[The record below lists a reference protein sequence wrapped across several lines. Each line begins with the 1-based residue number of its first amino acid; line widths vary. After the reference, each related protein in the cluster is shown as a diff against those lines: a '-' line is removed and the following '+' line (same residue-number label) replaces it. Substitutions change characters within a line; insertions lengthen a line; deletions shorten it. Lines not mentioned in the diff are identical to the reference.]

1 MRLSVL
7 LSMMLIF
14 MARVTSG
21 QEISR
26 VVIGAYGSYYDNNF
40 FNISATA
47 GETMVATFQ
56 AEDEYYL
63 TQGFQQPLF
72 HQIKEETLPDSINI
86 YPNPVVPGKELT
98 VTFRIKE
105 ENSYT
110 VEIYSITGAKLFASR
125 YDNVEFDQHIFID
138 ISSFTE
144 GIYLV
149 HVYSGNGKWIRKV
162 KIVKL

>member
-7 LSMMLIF
+7 FSMMLIF
-14 MARVTSG
+14 MAGVASG
-21 QEISR
+21 QRLSR
-26 VVIGAYGSYYDNNF
+26 VVIGAYGNYYNNNF
-40 FNISATA
+40 FNLSATV
-47 GETMVATFQ
+47 GEPMVATYQ
-56 AEDEYYL
+56 ADKGNFL
-63 TQGFQQPLF
+63 TQGFHQPLF
-72 HQIKEETLPDSINI
+72 HLIQEETLRDSINI

-125 YDNVEFDQHIFID
+125 YDNVEFDRHIFID
-138 ISSFTE
+138 ISSLTE

-149 HVYSGNGKWIRKV
+149 HVYSRDGKWIRTE